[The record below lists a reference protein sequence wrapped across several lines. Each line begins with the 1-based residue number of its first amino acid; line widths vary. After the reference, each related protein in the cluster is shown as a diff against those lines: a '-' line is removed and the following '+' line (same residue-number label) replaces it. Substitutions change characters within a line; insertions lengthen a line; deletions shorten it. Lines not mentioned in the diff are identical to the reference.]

1 MNKRLYRSRR
11 EKVIGGVCGG
21 IAEYYDVDPTIVR
34 LATILLVLG
43 LGFPVLAY
51 LVGWIIIPRQPLTMS
66 TEQPT
71 GNDTTAQYP
80 SESGQ
85 PTQTGSRAGT
95 SVKKESSGISAMV
108 PGIALVAL
116 GLFALLKGYFWWHWD
131 DLLPVGLVVIGV
143 YLILR
148 HLDLTP
154 SNRNGESGATNGVDS
169 SPTLPTTHATN
180 GGES

>member
-1 MNKRLYRSRR
+1 
-11 EKVIGGVCGG
+11 VIGGVCGG
-21 IAEYYDVDPTIVR
+21 LAEYYDVDPTIVR

-51 LVGWIIIPRQPLTMS
+51 LVGWIIIPRQPLVMTANQS
-66 TEQPT
+66 AGE
-71 GNDTTAQYP
+71 DATAQYP
-80 SESGQ
+80 SEPNQ
-85 PTQTGSRAGT
+85 PVETVPNADTSR
-95 SVKKESSGISAMV
+95 KKESSGISSMV

-154 SNRNGESGATNGVDS
+154 SNNNGDAGATSGADNST
-169 SPTLPTTHATN
+169 TLPSTHATN